1 MIELS
6 GSAVKNAASDRR
18 RLSAAQ
24 RIHSLNKS
32 FYPLA
37 SVAAFVA
44 LFSMS
49 PGARAQTSSP
59 ADLPTPPE
67 ARQMAH
73 DIFKQLIEINTTD
86 SVGNVTTAAEA
97 MAARLRDAGYTEKDL
112 LIAGPREKKKNLVV
126 RLRGTGQRKPILF
139 IGHLDVVEA
148 RREDWTTD
156 PFVFVEKDGF
166 FYGRG
171 TNDMKAG
178 DALMVTN
185 FIRLKK
191 EGYVPD
197 RDLILALTA
206 DEEGGTSNGVDW
218 LLAKHRD
225 WIDAEYCIN
234 LDGGE
239 FIKENGKHLMAEMQ
253 GSEKVYADYQFESL
267 NPGGHSSEPVR
278 DNAIYHLSAALTRL
292 RDYDFPVKVNEITR
306 NFFART
312 ADLSPGP
319 AAADLRAVAK
329 DPPDPAAAA
338 RLSREPYYNTLLRTT
353 CVATMLSGGHAANA
367 LPQMARATVNC
378 RIFPGEDPEVVRQ
391 TLERV
396 ADDPKVSVTMMQ
408 QQDIDGKP
416 VPTVT
421 VPPSALL
428 PEVVKA
434 MEKTLSETWPGTPL
448 IATMSAGASDGKF
461 TRTAGIPTFGIACM
475 FFEVGDNRAHGKDE
489 RVEARDFYDAVTF
502 NYKLIRSLS
511 STN

>member
-1 MIELS
+1 MKIFLRT
-6 GSAVKNAASDRR
+6 VFPAALLCAS
-18 RLSAAQ
+18 LAA
-24 RIHSLNKS
+24 LT
-32 FYPLA
+32 P
-37 SVAAFVA
+37 
-44 LFSMS
+44 
-49 PGARAQTSSP
+49 PTRAQNSATTS
-59 ADLPTPPE
+59 ADLPTPP
-67 ARQMAH
+67 AAKQMAH

-97 MAARLRDAGYTEKDL
+97 LAARFREAGFAGDDLRL
-112 LIAGPREKKKNLVV
+112 AGPNGKKKNLVV
-126 RLRGTGQRKPILF
+126 RLRGTGQRQPVLF

-156 PFVFVEKDGF
+156 PFQFVEKDGF

-185 FIRLKK
+185 FIRLKS
-191 EGYVPD
+191 EGYTPD

-206 DEEGGTSNGVDW
+206 DEEGGNSNGVEW

-239 FIKENGKHLMAEMQ
+239 FLKENGKHILAEMQ
-253 GSEKVYADYQFESL
+253 GSEKVYADYTFESL
-267 NPGGHSSEPVR
+267 NAGGHSSEPVR
-278 DNAIYHLSAALTRL
+278 DNAIYHLSAALERL
-292 RDYDFPVKVNEITR
+292 RDFDFPVKVNEITR

-312 ADLSPGP
+312 ADMSAHGGTTD
-319 AAADLRAVAK
+319 AKTIADLKAVAK
-329 DPPDPAAAA
+329 DPPDLAAAA

-367 LPQMARATVNC
+367 LPQMARANVNC
-378 RIFPGEDPEVVRQ
+378 RIFPGEDPEEVRK

-396 ADDPKVSVTMMQ
+396 AVDPKVSVTLVPQ
-408 QQDIDGKP
+408 TDADGKS

-434 MEKTLSETWPGTPL
+434 MEKTLRETWPGTPL
-448 IATMSAGASDGKF
+448 VATMSAGASDGKF
-461 TRTAGIPTFGIACM
+461 TRSAGIPTFGISCM
-475 FFEVGDNRAHGKDE
+475 FYELGDNRAHGKDE
-489 RVEARDFYDAVTF
+489 RADIRDFYDGVTF
-502 NYKLIRSLS
+502 NYKLIRALS
-511 STN
+511 SSN